1 MTHPSFLQ
9 FRRFAIVGM
18 LGFVVDGGLL
28 YLLLQLQ
35 FDFYLARGITFPL
48 ALSVTWYL
56 NRRWTFAIS
65 ADQGKI
71 RDYKRY
77 ALIQFAGA
85 AANYGIYALIL
96 VFVKHT
102 PGNALFAL
110 AIGALAGLILNFA
123 GSRWWAFADSLKS
136 SRASAYE

>member
-1 MTHPSFLQ
+1 MRHRPLLQ
-9 FRRFAIVGM
+9 FRRFGIVGM

-56 NRRWTFAIS
+56 NRRWTFGIS
-65 ADQGKI
+65 ADHGRG

-77 ALIQFAGA
+77 ALVQLAGA

-96 VFVKHT
+96 VFVEHT
-102 PGNALFAL
+102 PGNALLAL

-123 GSRWWAFADSLKS
+123 GSRWWAFAGSLNS